1 MSTTRIKEKISKLVS
16 GHVPEFIKSDYT
28 TFVSFIEAYYR
39 FLEQDQGAL
48 EVVQNAKEYGDIDRT
63 VDSFV
68 NYFIANY
75 AQDIGYNAVVDKRLL
90 VKRIKDL
97 YEAKGS
103 EISFKILFKLLYDT
117 VVDTSHPYD
126 NVLIASGGTWDQKVS
141 LRIEITSGSIE
152 NIVDRFLT
160 ITKNNIVYTD
170 AVIRVKLLET
180 NLYEVFLKASSIT
193 PYAIGD
199 SVSVISNN
207 STIFTGVVRP
217 TTASTSIAEPGTG
230 FKAGQIFNIPL
241 SGGINT
247 LIRILAVNDEGGIVS
262 LRILNFGYNYPADK
276 ITINLFNDLTV
287 ATRAEVFNTV
297 SGGFKDSLVVTSP
310 HTAISPTR
318 YFFSDYIDNYAYTGN
333 LLATASSDQTVTA
346 ATTIG
351 NRVSSSAASITIG
364 MGALARYPGQF
375 TTSQGFISEPEVRIQ
390 DDKLYQPFAYQL
402 ASELDISVFYDTVKK
417 LIHPAGTNLFVNRVL
432 SATADISGIIN
443 VESGKNVNSE
453 LNSVFATLE
462 TVSKLIGKV
471 ADNDNVVTSAEITS
485 YSLFKPLL
493 DEVSISDI
501 VTISAFKT
509 ITDDAQLS
517 EDIILSFNRVESDN
531 VNADDQTDGK
541 TQDYTNISGAA
552 GYFLE
557 QYTENSAPSTSI
569 TFS

>member
-16 GHVPEFIKSDYT
+16 GHVPEFVKSDYT

-48 EVVQNAKEYGDIDRT
+48 EVAQNAREYGDIDRT

-75 AQDIGYNAVVDKRLL
+75 AQDIGYNTVVNKRLL

-141 LRIEITSGSIE
+141 LRIEVTSGNIE

-170 AVIRVKLLET
+170 AVIRVKLLEAD
-180 NLYEVFLKASSIT
+180 LYEVFLKASSTT

-207 STIFTGVVRP
+207 SSIFTGVVRP
-217 TTASTSIAEPGTG
+217 TTVSTSISEPGTG

-241 SGGINT
+241 AGGINT
-247 LIRILAVNDEGGIVS
+247 LIRILAVNATGGIVS
-262 LRILNFGYNYPADK
+262 LRFLNYGYNYPAEN

-287 ATRAEVFNTV
+287 ATRTEVFNTI
-297 SGGFKDSLVVTSP
+297 SGGFKDSIQLLSP

-318 YFFSDYIDNYAYTGN
+318 YFFSDYIDNYEYTGN
-333 LLATASSDQTVTA
+333 LLAAASSDQTVTS
-346 ATTIG
+346 ATTAG
-351 NRVSSSAASITIG
+351 ASVGSSALITIG

-402 ASELDISVFYDTVKK
+402 ASDLDISVFYDTVKK
-417 LIHPAGTNLFVNRVL
+417 LIHPAGTNLFNNRIL
-432 SATADISGIIN
+432 STTANLQAN
-443 VESGKNVNSE
+443 VSVVTTSNIFIELRDAFEAIDLLSYSNLYERAFTDSTNVILTSNVFALYKNVDNAENIVIVTDTTTGVLQAYNNTYSDNTYF
-453 LNSVFATLE
+453 LQS
-462 TVSKLIGKV
+462 SSDSYV
-471 ADNDNVVTSAEITS
+471 ADFTSTA
-485 YSLFKPLL
+485 
-493 DEVSISDI
+493 V
-501 VTISAFKT
+501 
-509 ITDDAQLS
+509 
-517 EDIILSFNRVESDN
+517 
-531 VNADDQTDGK
+531 
-541 TQDYTNISGAA
+541 
-552 GYFLE
+552 
-557 QYTENSAPSTSI
+557 
-569 TFS
+569 FSV

>member
-16 GHVPEFIKSDYT
+16 GHVPEFVKSDYT

-48 EVVQNAKEYGDIDRT
+48 EVAQNAREYGDIDRT

-75 AQDIGYNAVVDKRLL
+75 AQDIGYNTVVNKRLL

-141 LRIEITSGSIE
+141 LRIEVTSGNIE

-170 AVIRVKLLET
+170 AVIRVKLLEAD
-180 NLYEVFLKASSIT
+180 LYEVFLKASSTT

-207 STIFTGVVRP
+207 SSIFTGVVRP
-217 TTASTSIAEPGTG
+217 TTVSTSISEPGTG

-241 SGGINT
+241 AGGINT
-247 LIRILAVNDEGGIVS
+247 LIRILAVNATGGIVS
-262 LRILNFGYNYPADK
+262 LRFLNYGYNYPAEN

-287 ATRAEVFNTV
+287 ATRTEVFNTI
-297 SGGFKDSLVVTSP
+297 SGGFKDSIQLLSP

-318 YFFSDYIDNYAYTGN
+318 YFFSDYIDNYEYTGN
-333 LLATASSDQTVTA
+333 LLAAASSDQTVTS
-346 ATTIG
+346 ATTAG
-351 NRVSSSAASITIG
+351 ASVGSSALITIG

-402 ASELDISVFYDTVKK
+402 ASDLDISVFYDTVKK
-417 LIHPAGTNLFVNRVL
+417 LIHPAGTNLFNNRIL
-432 SATADISGIIN
+432 STTANLQAN
-443 VESGKNVNSE
+443 VSVVTTSNIFIELRDAFEVIDLLSYSNLYERAFTDSTNVILTSNVFALYKNVDNAENIVIVTDTTTGVLQAYNNTYSDNTYF
-453 LNSVFATLE
+453 LQS
-462 TVSKLIGKV
+462 SSDSYV
-471 ADNDNVVTSAEITS
+471 ADFTSTA
-485 YSLFKPLL
+485 
-493 DEVSISDI
+493 V
-501 VTISAFKT
+501 
-509 ITDDAQLS
+509 
-517 EDIILSFNRVESDN
+517 
-531 VNADDQTDGK
+531 
-541 TQDYTNISGAA
+541 
-552 GYFLE
+552 
-557 QYTENSAPSTSI
+557 
-569 TFS
+569 FSV

>member
-16 GHVPEFIKSDYT
+16 GHVPEFVKSDYT

-48 EVVQNAKEYGDIDRT
+48 EVVQNAREYGDIDRT

-75 AQDIGYNAVVDKRLL
+75 AQDIGYNTVVNKRLL

-141 LRIEITSGSIE
+141 LRIEVTSGNIE

-170 AVIRVKLLET
+170 AVIRVKLLEG
-180 NLYEVFLKASSIT
+180 NLYEVFLKASSAT

-207 STIFTGVVRP
+207 SSIFTGVVRP
-217 TTASTSIAEPGTG
+217 TTVSTSISEPGTG
-230 FKAGQIFNIPL
+230 FKAGQIFNMPL
-241 SGGINT
+241 AGGINT
-247 LIRILAVNDEGGIVS
+247 LIRILAVNATGGIVS
-262 LRILNFGYNYPADK
+262 LSFLNYGYNYPAEN

-287 ATRAEVFNTV
+287 ATRTEVFNTI
-297 SGGFKDSLVVTSP
+297 SGGFKDSIQLLSP

-318 YFFSDYIDNYAYTGN
+318 YFFSDYIDNYEYTGN
-333 LLATASSDQTVTA
+333 LLASAASDQTVTS
-346 ATTIG
+346 ATTAG
-351 NRVSSSAASITIG
+351 ASVGSSALITIS

-402 ASELDISVFYDTVKK
+402 ASDLDISVFYDTVKK
-417 LIHPAGTNLFVNRVL
+417 LIHPAGTNLFNNRIL
-432 SATADISGIIN
+432 STTANLQAN
-443 VESGKNVNSE
+443 VS
-453 LNSVFATLE
+453 
-462 TVSKLIGKV
+462 
-471 ADNDNVVTSAEITS
+471 VVTSSNIFIELRDAFEVIDSLTYSNLYERAFTDSTNVILTSNVFALYKNVDNAENI
-485 YSLFKPLL
+485 
-493 DEVSISDI
+493 VI
-501 VTISAFKT
+501 VTDTTTGVLQAYNNT
-509 ITDDAQLS
+509 Y
-517 EDIILSFNRVESDN
+517 SDN
-531 VNADDQTDGK
+531 T
-541 TQDYTNISGAA
+541 
-552 GYFLE
+552 YFL
-557 QYTENSAPSTSI
+557 QSSSDSYVADFTSTAV
-569 TFS
+569 FSV